1 MFIALGLAK
10 GVIMSDAE
18 NTDSSASD
26 DLGLEL
32 RHAGAGLLRY
42 VEDNPL
48 AAIASALIIGVILAR
63 FAFLGNPKD
72 D

>member
-1 MFIALGLAK
+1 MSENDDTEIAHSVA
-10 GVIMSDAE
+10 DAE
-18 NTDSSASD
+18 Q
-26 DLGLEL
+26 L
-32 RHAGAGLLRY
+32 RQARAGLLRY

-48 AAIASALIIGVILAR
+48 ATMAGALIIGVILAR